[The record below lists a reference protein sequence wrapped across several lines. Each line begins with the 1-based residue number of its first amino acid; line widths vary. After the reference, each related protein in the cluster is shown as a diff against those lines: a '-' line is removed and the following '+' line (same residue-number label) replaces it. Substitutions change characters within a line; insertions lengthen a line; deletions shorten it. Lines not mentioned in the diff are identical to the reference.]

1 MCGIILAVN
10 TNKKEKS
17 KSVNNFIINQYE
29 DQYSR
34 GKEGFGII
42 RLNPES
48 FEIDRAT
55 EPYKFLINL
64 YQKESAMM
72 IVHHRTPTSTANKI
86 SQTHPILVSN
96 KYLEHD
102 YLIIHNG
109 IIYNAEE
116 NKKEH
121 EALGFK
127 YQTELKKQE
136 ESEYSYYRNHTFNDS
151 ESLAVE
157 MSLFIENKI
166 KEIRTRGSMAFIAL
180 QIERKTQKP
189 LQVFFGRKDNPL
201 NMYEYKDK
209 TKSNLRLS
217 SEGIGEPIKESLL
230 YSFKIS
236 DKQINIKK
244 TKMKFVKR
252 EETKEEIKPHTGWLV
267 KEKEEI
273 KTTTSNNLAKKEI
286 KKEDNNEFVQ
296 YFKDQIKNLDE
307 LSIEEIT
314 DDNLEYLELEIMEIV
329 SEFRNAVVTT
339 KGIKTGEFKGKIC
352 NILDEIKK
360 IIIASQAEIALAE
373 IKENAQEFINW
384 KKEDP
389 VLTTE
394 QKEMRG
400 REKMRRFGF

>member
-64 YQKESAMM
+64 YQKESAMI

-252 EETKEEIKPHTGWLV
+252 EETKEEIKPNTSWLA
-267 KEKEEI
+267 KEEET
-273 KTTTSNNLAKKEI
+273 KTTVSNNLVKKEI

>member
-1 MCGIILAVN
+1 MCGIILAIN
-10 TNKKEKS
+10 THKKEKS
-17 KSVNNFIINQYE
+17 KPVNNFIINQYE

-42 RLNPES
+42 RLTPDN

-72 IVHHRTPTSTANKI
+72 IVHHRTPTSTVNKI

-102 YLIIHNG
+102 YLVIHNG
-109 IIYNAEE
+109 VIYNAEE

-121 EALGFK
+121 EKLGFK

-201 NMYEYKDK
+201 NMYEYKGK

-244 TKMKFVKR
+244 TKMKFVKLEEKK
-252 EETKEEIKPHTGWLV
+252 EETKIYTSWLEE
-267 KEKEEI
+267 EKT
-273 KTTTSNNLAKKEI
+273 KTTVSNNLVKKEI
-286 KKEDNNEFVQ
+286 KTEVINEFTQ
-296 YFKDQIKNLDE
+296 YFKEQIKNKDVLE
-307 LSIEEIT
+307 IEEIT
-314 DDNLEYLELEIMEIV
+314 EENLEYLELEIMETI
-329 SEFRNAVVTT
+329 SDFRNAAIST
-339 KGIKTGEFKGKIC
+339 KGIKTGEFKGRIC
-352 NILDEIKK
+352 TTLDEIKK

-373 IKENAQEFINW
+373 TKETAQEFIDW

-400 REKMRRFGF
+400 RGKMCRLGF